1 VSNYSTQIII
11 VIFANFEKSMRYFFL
26 ILLTF
31 FAVKNADAQ
40 IYEVGVFVG
49 GSNFIGDVG
58 ATDYISPNQGAFG
71 AIVKWNRSPRHSFR
85 ATVIFSNLEG
95 IDGKSDDP
103 RRKQRGYSF
112 NTSILEISAGMEF
125 TFLDFDL
132 HTSGIKGTPYLY
144 TGITLANHDN
154 FYFNQAGEII
164 SEDTSSW
171 AYGIPMALGY
181 KTNISN
187 HLILA
192 AEIGARYT
200 FSDEIDGSAPDSEYR
215 EQFSFGNTNSTD
227 WYVFSG
233 ITLTY
238 TFGRRPCYCNF

>member
-1 VSNYSTQIII
+1 
-11 VIFANFEKSMRYFFL
+11 MRYFFL
-26 ILLTF
+26 LLLSTF
-31 FAVKNADAQ
+31 IINIAEAQ

-58 ATDYISPNQGAFG
+58 ATDYISPNQPAFG

-85 ATVIFSNLEG
+85 ASLIFSDLKG

-103 RRKQRGYSF
+103 RRKERGYQF
-112 NTSILEISAGMEF
+112 DTSILEFSAGMEF

-132 HTSGIKGTPYLY
+132 HSSGLKGTPYLY
-144 TGITLANHDN
+144 SGISLANHEN
-154 FYFNQAGEII
+154 YYFTPTGVYT
-164 SEDTSSW
+164 SENTNSW
-171 AYGIPMALGY
+171 AVGIPMAIGY
-181 KTNISN
+181 KAKVAH
-187 HLILA
+187 HLVLG

-200 FSDEIDGSAPDSEYR
+200 FSDELDGSVPDNEAR
-215 EQFSFGNTNSTD
+215 ESLSFGNTNNTD
-227 WYVFSG
+227 WYMFTG

>member
-1 VSNYSTQIII
+1 
-11 VIFANFEKSMRYFFL
+11 MRYL
-26 ILLTF
+26 ILILISICFTQ
-31 FAVKNADAQ
+31 NTSAQ
-40 IYEVGVFVG
+40 IYEVGIFAG

-58 ATDYISPNQGAFG
+58 ATDYISPNQAAFG

-85 ATVIFSNLEG
+85 ASVIFSDLEG

-125 TFLDFDL
+125 TFWDFDL

-144 TGITLANHDN
+144 SGITLTNHDN
-154 FYFNQAGEII
+154 YFFTTTGQYT
-164 SEDTSSW
+164 SENTSSW
-171 AYGIPMALGY
+171 AYGIPMVLGY
-181 KTNISN
+181 KSNISN
-187 HLILA
+187 HLVLA

-200 FSDEIDGSAPDSEYR
+200 FSDELDGSVPDAESR
-215 EQFSFGNTNSTD
+215 ENLSFGNTNSND

>member
-1 VSNYSTQIII
+1 MPNI
-11 VIFANFEKSMRYFFL
+11 N
-26 ILLTF
+26 
-31 FAVKNADAQ
+31 AQ
-40 IYEVGVFVG
+40 IYELGVFAG

-58 ATDYISPNQGAFG
+58 ATNYISPNQL
-71 AIVKWNRSPRHSFR
+71 AIGGIFKWNRSPRHSYR
-85 ATVIFSNLEG
+85 VSVIFSDLEG

-103 RRKQRGYSF
+103 RRIQRGYKF

-125 TFLDFDL
+125 TFWDFDL
-132 HTSGIKGTPYLY
+132 HTTGIKGTPYLY
-144 TGITLANHDN
+144 TGISMANHEN
-154 FYFNQAGEII
+154 YYFTQNGQYT
-164 SEDTSSW
+164 SEDTRSW
-171 AYGIPMALGY
+171 AYGIPMVLGY

-187 HLILA
+187 HLVLA

-200 FSDEIDGSAPDSEYR
+200 FSDELDGSVPDNEFR
-215 EQFSFGNTNSTD
+215 EQLSFGNTNSND

>member
-1 VSNYSTQIII
+1 
-11 VIFANFEKSMRYFFL
+11 MRYL
-26 ILLTF
+26 ILILISIF
-31 FAVKNADAQ
+31 FVQNTNAQ
-40 IYEVGVFVG
+40 IYEVGVFAG

-71 AIVKWNRSPRHSFR
+71 AIFKWNRSARHSFR
-85 ATVIFSNLEG
+85 ASVIFSDLEG

-103 RRKQRGYSF
+103 RRRQRGYNF

-125 TFLDFDL
+125 TFWDFNL
-132 HTSGIKGTPYLY
+132 HEIGIQGTPYLY
-144 TGITLANHDN
+144 SGITLANHDN
-154 FYFNQAGEII
+154 YYFTPAGEYT
-164 SEDTSSW
+164 SENTSSW
-171 AYGIPMALGY
+171 AYGIPMVLGY

-192 AEIGARYT
+192 LEIGARYT
-200 FSDEIDGSAPDSEYR
+200 FSDELDGSVPDNKDR
-215 EQFSFGNTNSTD
+215 QQLSFGNTNSND